1 MTRLDIVPTKSVDAI
16 SFGANQAGV
25 EATFGQPDRIFK
37 KTKWSKGKTADYGNF
52 HIHYDANDQF
62 DAIEIFEAEIRLPS
76 CVTPIPANKEAV
88 LRAMP
93 SLEADKY
100 GLTSVSESI
109 GASVEDDLVTSI
121 LFGKSGY
128 YA

>member
-62 DAIEIFEAEIRLPS
+62 DAIEIFEADVKLPGCITS
-76 CVTPIPANKEAV
+76 IPANKEAV
-88 LRAMP
+88 LKAIP
-93 SLEADKY
+93 SLEADDY
-100 GLTSVSESI
+100 GLTSASESI
-109 GASVEDDLVTSI
+109 GAFIEDGIVTSI